1 MGKSADV
8 EWMTSNEFSLYGVS
22 DEESLFG
29 IDQEHKEIII
39 LAKDSVEDLKII
51 IHEINECEL
60 YHILKRWNLHEKE
73 IKVTE
78 RIHSQF
84 PKNFPVIGEQPF
96 LSHILSPY
104 GLTNSLIL
112 YSEEDEV
119 NW

>member
-8 EWMTSNEFSLYGVS
+8 EWMINDTFSLYGVN
-22 DEESLFG
+22 EEGL
-29 IDQEHKEIII
+29 ELII
-39 LAKDSVEDLKII
+39 LAEDCVEDLKII

-60 YHILKRWNLHEKE
+60 YHILKRWNLQEKE
-73 IKVTE
+73 IKITDQ
-78 RIHSQF
+78 IHAKF
-84 PKNFPVIGEQPF
+84 PKNFPVVGESPL

-112 YSEEDEV
+112 YSEEDEI